1 MGITVMVWEDLKLN
15 HGLLNLNYQTPEDA
29 LLVSDQSP
37 NCSVYTG
44 FFYRENG
51 QSRSKTKPEYLK
63 LPSTLY
69 LDSK

>member
-44 FFYRENG
+44 FFTGKMDSPGR
-51 QSRSKTKPEYLK
+51 KPNQNI
-63 LPSTLY
+63 
-69 LDSK
+69 